1 MECTM
6 LSDRFS
12 QRSTDKEAEKIREMI
27 EKEPSEIERKRLQV
41 TQYLLDQAAAQM
53 RYTLEVERNHT
64 IKFAAYEEDY
74 NKHKEDTEQ
83 KLKDHAEKLGEHE
96 KLVIEGRTT
105 WKHIIA
111 VSLILLS
118 GFGYAYKV
126 IDNLRMS
133 VRSLEDRSNLF
144 NESSERDS
152 FAKSVKKSL
161 MQIESAIV
169 DQNIKIEDIELRMK
183 HILADNAIIME
194 KRAFRE
200 MK

>member
-1 MECTM
+1 M

-118 GFGYAYKV
+118 GFGYAYNV

-183 HILADNAIIME
+183 NIQADNAIIME
-194 KRAFRE
+194 KRAFKA

>member
-1 MECTM
+1 M

-118 GFGYAYKV
+118 GFGYAYNV

-183 HILADNAIIME
+183 NIQADNAIIME
-194 KRAFRE
+194 KRAFRA